1 MAKNFYNCKTQN
13 LRKLKTAIKYIFP
26 LLIFAF
32 LILNCNQTEG
42 YTIKSGYGSPQKP
55 SVILNID
62 SSKYKPEI
70 FRIDTLFQKLYKANA
85 FNGNVLIAKN
95 NQIIYQKSFGY
106 AIKEN
111 NTPLSDSSL
120 FQLAS
125 VSKVITGIGVLMLY
139 EQGKLKLEQK
149 VDEIL
154 PGFPYKDVTVK
165 HLLAHRSGLPNYT
178 YFCCEYLKND
188 ETQLS
193 NQQVLDLMIQH
204 QPKQYFK
211 QGLRFNY
218 SNTNYAVLALIIEK
232 ISGKSYSSFLQE
244 ELFNPLGMKH
254 TYTLPTLDFM
264 NKHLTFGYTMS
275 YKRVANDRFD
285 GVVGDKGIYTTT
297 HDLFLLSAA
306 LYQGKL
312 LSKAT
317 QEMAFSPN
325 SPEKKQSNYG
335 LGWRMR
341 DFDSPNK
348 DVFHNGW
355 WHGYRTSF
363 HRRLKDSL
371 TVIVLSNRLNKSV
384 YATWRIYGAIDGPNA
399 ALGSETGD
407 DE

>member
-1 MAKNFYNCKTQN
+1 LFKS
-13 LRKLKTAIKYIFP
+13 LKYILP
-26 LLIFAF
+26 LIVFSF

-42 YTIKSGYGSPQKP
+42 YTVKSTFNTPQKP
-55 SVILNID
+55 FVVSTVD
-62 SSKYKPEI
+62 STKYHDEI
-70 FRIDTLFQKLYKANA
+70 FRLDTLFQKMYKSNT

-111 NTPLSDSSL
+111 NTELSDSSL

-125 VSKVITGIGVLMLY
+125 VSKVITGIGALLLY
-139 EQGKLKLEQK
+139 EQGKLKLEQE
-149 VDEIL
+149 VSEIL
-154 PGFPYKDVTVK
+154 PEFPYKGITIK
-165 HLLAHRSGLPNYT
+165 HLLSHRSGLPNYT

-188 ETQLS
+188 NTQLS
-193 NQQVLDLMIQH
+193 NQDVLDLMATH
-204 QPKQYFK
+204 QPKSIFK

-218 SNTNYAVLALIIEK
+218 CNTNYAILALIIEK
-232 ISGKSYSSFLQE
+232 ISGKSYSSFMQD
-244 ELFNPLGMKH
+244 ELFKPLGMNH
-254 TYTLPTLDFM
+254 TFTLPTLDFM
-264 NKHLTFGYTMS
+264 NKHLTFGYTAN

-285 GVVGDKGIYTTT
+285 GVVGDKGVYTTT

-312 LSKAT
+312 LSKHT
-317 QEMAFSPN
+317 QEMAFAPN

-341 DFDSPNK
+341 DFDSENK

-384 YATWRIYGAIDGPNA
+384 YATWRIYQAFDGPKAFSLNQE
-399 ALGSETGD
+399 S
-407 DE
+407 DEE

>member
-1 MAKNFYNCKTQN
+1 M
-13 LRKLKTAIKYIFP
+13 KY
-26 LLIFAF
+26 LVLIILFSF
-32 LILNCNQTEG
+32 LIINGNQTEG
-42 YTIKSGYGSPQKP
+42 FIIEPTYNSPQKP
-55 SVILNID
+55 TVHSTVD
-62 SSKYKPEI
+62 SAKYKAEI

-95 NQIIYQKSFGY
+95 NQIIYQKSFGL
-106 AIKEN
+106 AVKETN
-111 NTPLSDSSL
+111 QSLTDSSM

-139 EQGKLKLEQK
+139 EQGKLKLEQEIS
-149 VDEIL
+149 EIL
-154 PGFPYKDVTVK
+154 PEFPYKGITIK
-165 HLLAHRSGLPNYT
+165 HLLSHRSGLANYT

-188 ETQLS
+188 NTQLC
-193 NQQVLDLMIQH
+193 NKDVLDLMAKH
-204 QPKQYFK
+204 QPKPYFK
-211 QGLRFNY
+211 QGAKFNY
-218 SNTNYAVLALIIEK
+218 SNTNYALLALIIEK
-232 ISGKSYSSFLQE
+232 ISGKTYSSFLKE
-244 ELFNPLGMKH
+244 ELFTPLGMAH
-254 TYTLPTLDFM
+254 TQILPELDFL
-264 NKHLTFGYTMS
+264 NKNITFGYTNS

-306 LYQGKL
+306 LYQHKL
-312 LSKAT
+312 LSYQT

-341 DFDSPNK
+341 DIDTENK

-384 YATWRIYGAIDGPNA
+384 YATWRIYSAIDGPNA
-399 ALGSETGD
+399 TSSNITAE

>member
-1 MAKNFYNCKTQN
+1 M
-13 LRKLKTAIKYIFP
+13 LKLLKYALP
-26 LLIFAF
+26 LIVFSF

-42 YTIKSGYGSPQKP
+42 YTIKSAYNSPQKP
-55 SVILNID
+55 SVISNID
-62 SSKYKPEI
+62 SLKFKEEI
-70 FRIDTLFQKLYKANA
+70 FRLDTLFNKMYKANA

-106 AIKEN
+106 AIKES
-111 NTPLSDSSL
+111 NTELSDSSL

-125 VSKVITGIGVLMLY
+125 VSKVITGIGILLLY
-139 EQGKLKLEQK
+139 EQNKLKLEQE
-149 VDEIL
+149 VSTIL
-154 PGFPYKDVTVK
+154 AEFPYKGITVK

-178 YFCCEYLKND
+178 YFCCEYLKDDN
-188 ETQLS
+188 TQLS
-193 NQQVLDLMIQH
+193 NKDVLDLMVKH
-204 QPKQYFK
+204 QPKSYFK
-211 QGLRFNY
+211 QGARFNY
-218 SNTNYAVLALIIEK
+218 SNTNYVLLALIIEK
-232 ISGKSYSSFLQE
+232 LSGKCYSAFMQD
-244 ELFNPLGMKH
+244 ELFKPLGMNH
-254 TYTLPTLDFM
+254 TFTLPTLDFM
-264 NKHLTFGYTMS
+264 NKHLTFGYTVS

-285 GVVGDKGIYTTT
+285 GVVGDKGVYTTT

-312 LSKAT
+312 LSKST
-317 QEMAFSPN
+317 QEMAFTPC

-341 DFDSPNK
+341 DFDSASK

-384 YATWRIYGAIDGPNA
+384 YATWRIYQAFDGPKAFGLNQE
-399 ALGSETGD
+399 S
-407 DE
+407 DEE